1 MKWTSDQQKV
11 IDHKEGNLLVAAA
24 AGSGKTAVLVQH
36 VINRITDKEDPVS
49 LDEMVIMTFT
59 DAAAQEMRERIKLAI
74 EARLQLNPHDPGL
87 IREAGN
93 IQNANISTIDSF
105 CKKLIT
111 ENYAAISLDPGFR
124 IGDTGE
130 LKLLKS
136 DVIAE
141 ILEEHY
147 AMEDNADFLNF
158 VDSFATGKGDSGIE
172 DIILKLYEF
181 AEANPWPMEYLDKC
195 LNEESR
201 EDGDKG
207 WEKYYFNRLKQRIKD
222 DIEAME
228 DALSI
233 CEDPDGPESYIEE
246 FTSELNGLDRLMEAS
261 DIKSLYEALP
271 SVNFGRLKTSKA
283 ALKDA
288 AKGLRDE
295 VKEDIKD
302 MQKEIVI
309 PDPETLT
316 RMKKDCLS
324 HVTVLI
330 GITKEFIERFQAEKL
345 KRHMLDFG
353 DLEHKALEIL
363 YTWDEEGNRK
373 YSDIADDLAKR
384 YREILVDEYQDS
396 NFVQETLIEALS
408 AERFGRPDVFQVG
421 DVKQSIYSFRQAKP
435 ELFLQK
441 YNDVNYP
448 TIELSQNFRSRNEV
462 ISASNDVFKCVMKA
476 PVGGIDYTDNAALH
490 YGFPNAEYSDELKP
504 EYETELLIMENNSK
518 DAESSSTESSGIENS
533 MNMAEAEN
541 KEELGNKEDPMSKE
555 EAEARMI
562 AHRIHELHFGA
573 EEIPYRDIVILTR
586 SPGSWADTIVDVL
599 NEEGIPAYCTSNEGY
614 FNTVE
619 VETVLSILNVI
630 DNPEQDIALAAIMHS
645 AIYDFTNDEMAEIVA
660 SRGTLQPIYRGLLA
674 EKDESERS
682 LPEKEMNPEELWERD
697 AEIYGIYAVLDEKK
711 ISSSEPIRDE
721 LARKLLSFYK
731 DIERYRQMSGYLSI
745 HEILYRIYDETGYYN
760 YVTAMPS
767 GNRRKANLDAL
778 VDMALAFEKT
788 SYKGLFDYIRY
799 IEKLK
804 KYDNDQGESSIYS
817 DQDDLVR
824 IMSIHKS
831 KGLQFPVVFLSGLG
845 RKFNKQDLYKKI
857 LVDSEYGIGFDY
869 VDLQEKVKIPA
880 LKKQAL
886 KLKLET
892 EQLGEELRVLYVGM
906 TRAVDKLIL
915 TACTLDLQKLLDK
928 HAEAGKSLSISTI
941 SSASDFLDWI
951 MMAEGAEKLCDDSGA
966 RSINDPVKLKKYD
979 TEMLKKIRAEKDQ
992 SFTEQQKALIEQI
1005 NKVDQESCDVKEI
1018 LKDFSYVYP
1027 YKESTTLYPKHSVS
1041 ELKEVEIEKFE
1052 EERQAQGLEHWH
1064 IKADNSDT
1072 EVKYNITDNHR
1083 SPAIDMQ
1090 NVYLADSQN
1099 DLVGSAE
1106 SAGMREISDTPL
1118 ETSVTE
1124 GKLSAAEKH
1133 YREKAGADVGDAYHH
1148 AFEKY
1153 DYSDDPAMFME
1164 QLKEKLPENEIEL
1177 IKESRFETFLQSEL
1191 AERFREAQKT
1201 DDLFR
1206 EQHFMLR
1213 LPHNELFEGST
1224 IPEDVLL
1231 QGIIDAFF
1239 LEENEIVL
1247 VDYKTDHVRDEETL
1261 IGRYKKQLDLY
1272 ARALESIT
1280 GKTVKEKLI
1289 YSVILGKTIA
1299 V

>member
-111 ENYAAISLDPGFR
+111 ENYAAINLDPGFR

-172 DIILKLYEF
+172 EIVLKLYEF
-181 AEANPWPMEYLDKC
+181 AEANPWPMEYLDRC
-195 LNEESR
+195 LLEESR
-201 EDGDKG
+201 EDVDKG
-207 WEKYYFNRLKQRIKD
+207 WEKYYFNQLKQRIKD
-222 DIEAME
+222 DIETME

-246 FTSELNGLDRLMEAS
+246 FTAELNALDRLMEAP
-261 DIKSLYEALP
+261 DIRSLFEGLS
-271 SVNFGRLKTSKA
+271 SVVFGRLKASKA
-283 ALKDA
+283 ELKDA
-288 AKGLRDE
+288 AKGLRDS
-295 VKEDIKD
+295 VKDDIKG

-309 PDPETLT
+309 PDPETLA
-316 RMKKDCLS
+316 RMKKDSLS

-330 GITKEFIERFQAEKL
+330 GITKEFVERFQAEKL

-363 YTWDEEGNRK
+363 YISDEEGNRRF
-373 YSDIADDLAKR
+373 SALADDLAKQ

-408 AERFGRPDVFQVG
+408 SERFGRPDVFQVG

-435 ELFLQK
+435 ELFLRK

-448 TIELSQNFRSRNEV
+448 TIELSRNFRSRNEV
-462 ISASNDVFKCVMKA
+462 ISASNDVFRCVMKA

-490 YGFPNAEYSDELKP
+490 YGFPNAEYSDILKP
-504 EYETELLIMENNSK
+504 LYETELLLMENKGK
-518 DAESSSTESSGIENS
+518 DGESSSEETYSKDDSVSVEES
-533 MNMAEAEN
+533 M
-541 KEELGNKEDPMSKE
+541 KKE

-562 AHRIHELHFGA
+562 AHRIHELHYGK

-586 SPGSWADTIVDVL
+586 SPGAWADTIVDVF

-619 VETVLSILNVI
+619 VETILSMLNVI

-645 AIYDFTNDEMAEIVA
+645 AIYDFSDDEMAEIVA
-660 SRGTLQPIYRGLLA
+660 SRGTLQPLYRGLLA
-674 EKDESERS
+674 EKEESEPA
-682 LPEKEMNPEELWERD
+682 LPEKELTTEELWERD
-697 AEIYGIYAVLDEKK
+697 AEVYGIYAVLDEKK
-711 ISSSEPIRDE
+711 VSSSEPLRDE

-731 DIERYRQMSGYLSI
+731 DIESYRQMSRYLSI

-804 KYDNDQGESSIYS
+804 KYDNDQGESSVYS

-845 RKFNKQDLYKKI
+845 RRFNKQDLRNKV

-869 VDLQEKVKIPA
+869 VDLQEKVKVPA

-892 EQLGEELRVLYVGM
+892 ELLGEELRVLYVGM

-915 TACTLDLQKLLDK
+915 TAGTQDLQKLLDK
-928 HAEAGKSLSISTI
+928 YAEAGKSLSISTI
-941 SSASDFLDWI
+941 RSASCFLDWI
-951 MMAEGAEKLCDDSGA
+951 MMAEGAGKLCDESGE
-966 RSINDPVKLKKYD
+966 RSINEPVKLKKYD
-979 TEMLKKIRAEKDQ
+979 MEMLKKIMAEKDQ
-992 SFTEQQKALIEQI
+992 SFTEQQKSLIGQI
-1005 NKVDQESCDVKEI
+1005 NRVDPESSDYKAI
-1018 LKDFSYVYP
+1018 LEDFSYVYP
-1027 YKESTTLYPKHSVS
+1027 YKESTTLFPKHSVS
-1041 ELKEVEIEKFE
+1041 ELKEVELERFE
-1052 EERQAQGLEHWH
+1052 EERKAQGQEHWH
-1064 IKADNSDT
+1064 IKADNP
-1072 EVKYNITDNHR
+1072 V
-1083 SPAIDMQ
+1083 
-1090 NVYLADSQN
+1090 
-1099 DLVGSAE
+1099 
-1106 SAGMREISDTPL
+1106 
-1118 ETSVTE
+1118 ETTIME
-1124 GKLSAAEKH
+1124 GKLPATEKH
-1133 YREKAGADVGDAYHH
+1133 YSEKAGADVGDAYHH

-1153 DYSDDPAMFME
+1153 DYSDDPGHFMD
-1164 QLKEKLPENEIEL
+1164 QLREKLPENEIEL
-1177 IKESRFETFLQSEL
+1177 IKDYRFKTFLQSEL

-1201 DDLFR
+1201 DVLFR

-1224 IPEDVLL
+1224 ISEDVLL

-1239 LEENEIVL
+1239 LEDDEIVL
-1247 VDYKTDHVRDEETL
+1247 VDYKTDHVRDADTL
-1261 IGRYKKQLDLY
+1261 VGRYKKQLDLY

-1289 YSVILGKTIA
+1289 YSVILGKTIS

>member
-111 ENYAAISLDPGFR
+111 ENYAAINLDPGFR

-147 AMEDNADFLNF
+147 ASEDNADFLNF

-172 DIILKLYEF
+172 EIVLKLYDF
-181 AEANPWPMEYLDKC
+181 AEANPWPMEYLDRC
-195 LNEESR
+195 LLEESR
-201 EDGDKG
+201 EDVDKG
-207 WEKYYFNRLKQRIKD
+207 WEKYYFNQLKQRIKD
-222 DIEAME
+222 DIETME

-246 FTSELNGLDRLMEAS
+246 FTAELNALDRLLEAS
-261 DIKSLYEALP
+261 DIGALFDGLS
-271 SVNFGRLKTSKA
+271 SVTFGRLKASKA

-288 AKGLRDE
+288 AKGLRDS
-295 VKEDIKD
+295 VKDDIKD

-309 PDPETLT
+309 PDPETLA
-316 RMKKDCLS
+316 RMKKDSLS

-330 GITKEFIERFQAEKL
+330 GITKEFVERFQAEKL

-363 YTWDEEGNRK
+363 YISDEAGNRRF
-373 YSDIADDLAKR
+373 SALADDLAKQ

-408 AERFGRPDVFQVG
+408 SERFGRPDVFQVG

-435 ELFLQK
+435 ELFLRK

-448 TIELSQNFRSRNEV
+448 TIELSRNFRSRNEV

-490 YGFPNAEYSDELKP
+490 YGFPNAEYSDILKTL
-504 EYETELLIMENNSK
+504 YETELLLMENKGK
-518 DAESSSTESSGIENS
+518 DGESSSEETYSKDDSVS
-533 MNMAEAEN
+533 AEE
-541 KEELGNKEDPMSKE
+541 PMKKE

-562 AHRIHELHFGA
+562 AHRIHELHYGK

-586 SPGSWADTIVDVL
+586 SPGAWADTIVDVL

-619 VETVLSILNVI
+619 VETILSMLNVI

-645 AIYDFTNDEMAEIVA
+645 AIYDFSDDEMAEIVA

-674 EKDESERS
+674 EKEESEPA
-682 LPEKEMNPEELWERD
+682 LPEKELTTEELWERD
-697 AEIYGIYAVLDEKK
+697 AEVYGIYAVLDEKK
-711 ISSSEPIRDE
+711 VSSSEPLRDE
-721 LARKLLSFYK
+721 LAVKLLSFYK
-731 DIERYRQMSGYLSI
+731 DIESYRQMSRYLSI

-804 KYDNDQGESSIYS
+804 KYDNDQGESSVYS

-845 RKFNKQDLYKKI
+845 RRFNKQDLRNKV

-869 VDLQEKVKIPA
+869 VDLQEKVKVPA

-892 EQLGEELRVLYVGM
+892 ELLGEELRVLYVGM

-915 TACTLDLQKLLDK
+915 TAGTQDLQKLLDK
-928 HAEAGKSLSISTI
+928 YAEAGKSLSISTI
-941 SSASDFLDWI
+941 RSASCFLDWI
-951 MMAEGAEKLCDDSGA
+951 MMAEGAGKLCDESGE
-966 RSINDPVKLKKYD
+966 RSINEPVKLKKYD
-979 TEMLKKIRAEKDQ
+979 MEMLKKIMAEKDQ
-992 SFTEQQKALIEQI
+992 SFTEQQKSLIGQI
-1005 NKVDQESCDVKEI
+1005 NKVDPESSDYKAI
-1018 LKDFSYVYP
+1018 LEDFSYVYP
-1027 YKESTTLYPKHSVS
+1027 YKESTTLFPKHSVS
-1041 ELKEVEIEKFE
+1041 ELKEVELERFE
-1052 EERQAQGLEHWH
+1052 EERKAQGQEHWH
-1064 IKADNSDT
+1064 IKADNP
-1072 EVKYNITDNHR
+1072 V
-1083 SPAIDMQ
+1083 
-1090 NVYLADSQN
+1090 
-1099 DLVGSAE
+1099 
-1106 SAGMREISDTPL
+1106 
-1118 ETSVTE
+1118 ETTIME
-1124 GKLSAAEKH
+1124 GKLPATEKH
-1133 YREKAGADVGDAYHH
+1133 YSEKAGADVGDAYHH

-1153 DYSDDPAMFME
+1153 DYSDDPGHFMD
-1164 QLKEKLPENEIEL
+1164 QLREKLPENEIEL
-1177 IKESRFETFLQSEL
+1177 IKDYRFKTFLQSEL

-1201 DDLFR
+1201 DVLFR

-1224 IPEDVLL
+1224 ISEDVLL

-1239 LEENEIVL
+1239 LEDDEIVL
-1247 VDYKTDHVRDEETL
+1247 VDYKTDHVRDADTL
-1261 IGRYKKQLDLY
+1261 VGRYKKQLDLY

-1280 GKTVKEKLI
+1280 GKIVKEKLI
-1289 YSVILGKTIA
+1289 YSVILGRTIA

>member
-111 ENYAAISLDPGFR
+111 ENYAAINLDPGFR

-172 DIILKLYEF
+172 EIVLKLYEF
-181 AEANPWPMEYLDKC
+181 AEANPWPMEYLDRC
-195 LNEESR
+195 LLEESR
-201 EDGDKG
+201 EDVDKG
-207 WEKYYFNRLKQRIKD
+207 WEKYYFNQLKQRIKD
-222 DIEAME
+222 DIETME

-246 FTSELNGLDRLMEAS
+246 FTAELNALDRLLEAS
-261 DIKSLYEALP
+261 DIGSLFDSLS
-271 SVNFGRLKTSKA
+271 SVTFGRLKASKA

-288 AKGLRDE
+288 AKGLRDS
-295 VKEDIKD
+295 VKDDIKD
-302 MQKEIVI
+302 MQKGIVI
-309 PDPETLT
+309 PDPETLA
-316 RMKKDCLS
+316 RMKKDSLS

-330 GITKEFIERFQAEKL
+330 GITKEFVERFQSEKL

-363 YTWDEEGNRK
+363 YISDEAGNRRF
-373 YSDIADDLAKR
+373 SALADDLAKQ

-408 AERFGRPDVFQVG
+408 SERFGRPDVFQVG

-435 ELFLQK
+435 ELFLRK

-448 TIELSQNFRSRNEV
+448 TIELSRNFRSRNEV
-462 ISASNDVFKCVMKA
+462 ISASNDVFRCVMKA

-490 YGFPNAEYSDELKP
+490 YGFPNAEYSDILKP
-504 EYETELLIMENNSK
+504 LYETELLLMENKGK
-518 DAESSSTESSGIENS
+518 DGESSSEETYSKDDSVSVEES
-533 MNMAEAEN
+533 M
-541 KEELGNKEDPMSKE
+541 KKE

-562 AHRIHELHFGA
+562 AHRIHELHYGK

-586 SPGSWADTIVDVL
+586 SPGAWADTIVDVL

-619 VETVLSILNVI
+619 VETILSMLNVI

-645 AIYDFTNDEMAEIVA
+645 AIYDFSDDEMAEIVA
-660 SRGTLQPIYRGLLA
+660 SRGTLQPLYRGLLA
-674 EKDESERS
+674 EKEESEPA
-682 LPEKEMNPEELWERD
+682 LPEKELTTEELWERD
-697 AEIYGIYAVLDEKK
+697 AEVYGIYAVLDEKK
-711 ISSSEPIRDE
+711 VSSSEPLRDE
-721 LARKLLSFYK
+721 LAVKLLSFYK
-731 DIERYRQMSGYLSI
+731 DIESYRQMSRYLSI

-804 KYDNDQGESSIYS
+804 KYDNDQGESSVYS

-845 RKFNKQDLYKKI
+845 RRFNKQDLRNKV

-869 VDLQEKVKIPA
+869 VDLQEKVKVPA

-892 EQLGEELRVLYVGM
+892 ELLGEELRVLYVGM

-915 TACTLDLQKLLDK
+915 TAGTQDLQKLLDK
-928 HAEAGKSLSISTI
+928 YAEAGKSLSISTI
-941 SSASDFLDWI
+941 RSASCFLDWI
-951 MMAEGAEKLCDDSGA
+951 MMAEGAGKLCDESGE
-966 RSINDPVKLKKYD
+966 RSINEPVKLKKYD
-979 TEMLKKIRAEKDQ
+979 MEMLKKIMAEKDQ
-992 SFTEQQKALIEQI
+992 SFTEQQKSLIGQI
-1005 NKVDQESCDVKEI
+1005 NKVDPESSDYKAI
-1018 LKDFSYVYP
+1018 LEDFSYVYP
-1027 YKESTTLYPKHSVS
+1027 YKESTTLFPKHSVS
-1041 ELKEVEIEKFE
+1041 ELKEVELERFE
-1052 EERQAQGLEHWH
+1052 EERKAQGQEHWH
-1064 IKADNSDT
+1064 IKADNP
-1072 EVKYNITDNHR
+1072 V
-1083 SPAIDMQ
+1083 
-1090 NVYLADSQN
+1090 
-1099 DLVGSAE
+1099 
-1106 SAGMREISDTPL
+1106 
-1118 ETSVTE
+1118 ETTIME
-1124 GKLSAAEKH
+1124 GKLPATEKH
-1133 YREKAGADVGDAYHH
+1133 YSEKAGADVGDAYHH

-1153 DYSDDPAMFME
+1153 DYSDDPGHFMD
-1164 QLKEKLPENEIEL
+1164 QLREKLPENEIEL
-1177 IKESRFETFLQSEL
+1177 IKDYRFKTFLQSEL

-1201 DDLFR
+1201 DVLFR

-1224 IPEDVLL
+1224 ISEDVLL

-1239 LEENEIVL
+1239 LEDDEIVL
-1247 VDYKTDHVRDEETL
+1247 VDYKTDHVRDADTL

-1280 GKTVKEKLI
+1280 GKIVKEKLI
-1289 YSVILGKTIA
+1289 YSVILGRTIA

>member
-49 LDEMVIMTFT
+49 LNEMVIMTFT

-111 ENYAAISLDPGFR
+111 ENYAAINLDPGFR

-147 AMEDNADFLNF
+147 ASEDNADFLNF

-181 AEANPWPMEYLDKC
+181 AEANPWPMEYLDRC
-195 LNEESR
+195 LLEESR
-201 EDGDKG
+201 EDVDKG
-207 WEKYYFNRLKQRIKD
+207 WEKYYFNQLKQRIKD
-222 DIEAME
+222 DIETME

-233 CEDPDGPESYIEE
+233 CEGPDGPESYIEE
-246 FTSELNGLDRLMEAS
+246 FTAELNALDRLLEAS
-261 DIKSLYEALP
+261 GIRSLFEGLS
-271 SVNFGRLKTSKA
+271 SVTFGRLKASKA
-283 ALKDA
+283 ELKDA
-288 AKGLRDE
+288 AKGLRDS
-295 VKEDIKD
+295 VKDDIKS
-302 MQKEIVI
+302 MLKEIVI
-309 PDPETLT
+309 PDPETLA
-316 RMKKDCLS
+316 RMKKDSLT

-330 GITKEFIERFQAEKL
+330 GITKEFVERFQAEKL

-363 YTWDEEGNRK
+363 YISDEEGNRRF
-373 YSDIADDLAKR
+373 STLADDLAKQ

-408 AERFGRPDVFQVG
+408 SERFGRPDVFQVG

-435 ELFLQK
+435 ELFLRK

-448 TIELSQNFRSRNEV
+448 TVELSQNFRSRNEV
-462 ISASNDVFKCVMKA
+462 ISASNDVFRCVMKA

-490 YGFPNAEYSDELKP
+490 YGFPNAEYSDILKP
-504 EYETELLIMENNSK
+504 LYETELLLMENKGK
-518 DAESSSTESSGIENS
+518 DGESSSEETYSKDDSVSVEES
-533 MNMAEAEN
+533 M
-541 KEELGNKEDPMSKE
+541 KKE

-562 AHRIHELHFGA
+562 AHRIHELHYGK

-586 SPGSWADTIVDVL
+586 SPGAWADTIVDVL

-619 VETVLSILNVI
+619 VETILSMLNVI

-645 AIYDFTNDEMAEIVA
+645 AIYDFSDDEMAEIVA

-674 EKDESERS
+674 EKEESEPA
-682 LPEKEMNPEELWERD
+682 LPEKELTTEELWERD
-697 AEIYGIYAVLDEKK
+697 AEVYGIYAVLDEKK
-711 ISSSEPIRDE
+711 VSSSEPLRDE
-721 LARKLLSFYK
+721 LPRKLLSFYK
-731 DIERYRQMSGYLSI
+731 DIESYRQMSRYLSI

-804 KYDNDQGESSIYS
+804 KYDNDQGESSVYS

-845 RKFNKQDLYKKI
+845 RRFNKQDLRNKV

-869 VDLQEKVKIPA
+869 VDLQEKVKVPA

-892 EQLGEELRVLYVGM
+892 ELLGEELRVLYVGM

-915 TACTLDLQKLLDK
+915 TAGTQDLQKLLDK
-928 HAEAGKSLSISTI
+928 YAEAGKSLSISTI
-941 SSASDFLDWI
+941 RNASCFLDWI
-951 MMAEGAEKLCDDSGA
+951 MMAEGAGKLCDESGE
-966 RSINDPVKLKKYD
+966 RSINEPVKLKKYD
-979 TEMLKKIRAEKDQ
+979 MEMLKKIMAEKDQ
-992 SFTEQQKALIEQI
+992 SFTEQQKALIGQI
-1005 NKVDQESCDVKEI
+1005 NKVDPESSDYKAI
-1018 LKDFSYVYP
+1018 LEDFSYVYP

-1052 EERQAQGLEHWH
+1052 EERQAQGQEHWH
-1064 IKADNSDT
+1064 IKADNP
-1072 EVKYNITDNHR
+1072 V
-1083 SPAIDMQ
+1083 
-1090 NVYLADSQN
+1090 
-1099 DLVGSAE
+1099 
-1106 SAGMREISDTPL
+1106 
-1118 ETSVTE
+1118 ETTIME
-1124 GKLSAAEKH
+1124 GKLPATEKH
-1133 YREKAGADVGDAYHH
+1133 YSEKAGADVGDAYHH

-1153 DYSDDPAMFME
+1153 DYSDDPGHFMD
-1164 QLKEKLPENEIEL
+1164 QLREKLPENEIEL
-1177 IKESRFETFLQSEL
+1177 IKDYRFKTFLQSEL
-1191 AERFREAQKT
+1191 AGRFREAQKT
-1201 DDLFR
+1201 DVLFR

-1224 IPEDVLL
+1224 ISEDVLL

-1239 LEENEIVL
+1239 LEDDEIVL
-1247 VDYKTDHVRDEETL
+1247 VDYKTDHVRDADTL
-1261 IGRYKKQLDLY
+1261 VGRYKKQLDLY

-1289 YSVILGKTIA
+1289 YSVILGKTIS

>member
-1 MKWTSDQQKV
+1 MKGTSDQQKV

-111 ENYAAISLDPGFR
+111 ENYAAINLDPGFR

-172 DIILKLYEF
+172 EIVLKLYEF
-181 AEANPWPMEYLDKC
+181 AEANPWPMEYLDRC
-195 LNEESR
+195 LLEESR
-201 EDGDKG
+201 EDVDKG
-207 WEKYYFNRLKQRIKD
+207 WEKYYFNQLKQRIKD
-222 DIEAME
+222 DIETME

-246 FTSELNGLDRLMEAS
+246 FTAELNALDRLMEAS
-261 DIKSLYEALP
+261 DIRSLFEGLS
-271 SVNFGRLKTSKA
+271 SVVFGRLKASKA
-283 ALKDA
+283 ELKDA
-288 AKGLRDE
+288 AKGLRDS
-295 VKEDIKD
+295 VKDDIKG

-309 PDPETLT
+309 PDPETLA
-316 RMKKDCLS
+316 RMKKDSLS

-330 GITKEFIERFQAEKL
+330 GITKEFVERFQAEKL

-363 YTWDEEGNRK
+363 YISDEEGNRRF
-373 YSDIADDLAKR
+373 SALADDLAKQ

-408 AERFGRPDVFQVG
+408 SERFGRPDVFQVG

-435 ELFLQK
+435 ELFLRK

-448 TIELSQNFRSRNEV
+448 TIELSRNFRSRNEV
-462 ISASNDVFKCVMKA
+462 ISASNDVFRCVMKA

-490 YGFPNAEYSDELKP
+490 YGFPNAEYSDILKP
-504 EYETELLIMENNSK
+504 LYETELLLMDNKGK
-518 DAESSSTESSGIENS
+518 DGESSSEETYSKDDSVSVEES
-533 MNMAEAEN
+533 M
-541 KEELGNKEDPMSKE
+541 KKE

-562 AHRIHELHFGA
+562 AHRIHELHYGK

-586 SPGSWADTIVDVL
+586 SPGAWADTIVDVL

-619 VETVLSILNVI
+619 VETILSMLNVI

-645 AIYDFTNDEMAEIVA
+645 AIYDFSDDEMAEIVA
-660 SRGTLQPIYRGLLA
+660 SRGTLQPLYRGLLA
-674 EKDESERS
+674 EKEESEPA
-682 LPEKEMNPEELWERD
+682 LPEKELTTEELWERD
-697 AEIYGIYAVLDEKK
+697 AEVYGIYAVLDEKK
-711 ISSSEPIRDE
+711 VSSSEPLRDE

-731 DIERYRQMSGYLSI
+731 DIESYRQMSRYLSI

-804 KYDNDQGESSIYS
+804 KYDNDQGESSVYS

-845 RKFNKQDLYKKI
+845 RRFNKQDLRNKV

-869 VDLQEKVKIPA
+869 VDLQEKVKVPA

-892 EQLGEELRVLYVGM
+892 ELLGEELRVLYVGM

-915 TACTLDLQKLLDK
+915 TAGTQDLQKLLDK
-928 HAEAGKSLSISTI
+928 YAEAGKSLSISTI
-941 SSASDFLDWI
+941 RSASCFLDWI
-951 MMAEGAEKLCDDSGA
+951 MMAEGAGKLCDESGE
-966 RSINDPVKLKKYD
+966 RSINEPVKLKKYD
-979 TEMLKKIRAEKDQ
+979 MEMLKKIMAEKDQ

-1005 NKVDQESCDVKEI
+1005 NKVDPESSDYKAI
-1018 LKDFSYVYP
+1018 LEDFSYVYP

-1052 EERQAQGLEHWH
+1052 EERQAKGQEHWH

-1072 EVKYNITDNHR
+1072 EVRYNITDNH
-1083 SPAIDMQ
+1083 SSTDIDKQ
-1090 NVYLADSQN
+1090 NGNPADSQN
-1099 DLVGSAE
+1099 DFTYG
-1106 SAGMREISDTPL
+1106 L
-1118 ETSVTE
+1118 ETSGKQGIFDNPVETNIME
-1124 GKLSAAEKH
+1124 GKLPATEKH
-1133 YREKAGADVGDAYHH
+1133 YSEKAGADVGDAYHH

-1153 DYSDDPAMFME
+1153 DYSDDPGHFMD
-1164 QLKEKLPENEIEL
+1164 QLREKLPENEIEL
-1177 IKESRFETFLQSEL
+1177 IKDYRFKTFLQSEL

-1201 DDLFR
+1201 DVLFR

-1224 IPEDVLL
+1224 ISEDVLL

-1239 LEENEIVL
+1239 LEDDEIVL
-1247 VDYKTDHVRDEETL
+1247 VDYKTDHVRDADTL
-1261 IGRYKKQLDLY
+1261 VGRYKKQLDLY

-1289 YSVILGKTIA
+1289 YSVILGKTIS

>member
-49 LDEMVIMTFT
+49 LNEMVIMTFT

-111 ENYAAISLDPGFR
+111 ENYAAINLDPGFR

-147 AMEDNADFLNF
+147 ASEDNADFLNF

-181 AEANPWPMEYLDKC
+181 AEANPWPMEYLDRC
-195 LNEESR
+195 LLEESR
-201 EDGDKG
+201 EDVDKG
-207 WEKYYFNRLKQRIKD
+207 WEKYYFNQLKQRIKD
-222 DIEAME
+222 DIETME

-233 CEDPDGPESYIEE
+233 CEGPDGPESYIEE
-246 FTSELNGLDRLMEAS
+246 FTAELNALDRLLEAS
-261 DIKSLYEALP
+261 GIRSLFEGLS
-271 SVNFGRLKTSKA
+271 SVTFGRLKASKA
-283 ALKDA
+283 ELKDA
-288 AKGLRDE
+288 AKGLRDS
-295 VKEDIKD
+295 VKDDIKS
-302 MQKEIVI
+302 MLKEIVI
-309 PDPETLT
+309 PDPETLA
-316 RMKKDCLS
+316 RMKKDSLT

-330 GITKEFIERFQAEKL
+330 GITKEFVERFQAEKL

-363 YTWDEEGNRK
+363 YISDEEGNRRF
-373 YSDIADDLAKR
+373 STLADDLAKQ

-408 AERFGRPDVFQVG
+408 SERFGRPDVFQVG

-435 ELFLQK
+435 ELFLRK

-448 TIELSQNFRSRNEV
+448 TVELSQNFRSRNEV
-462 ISASNDVFKCVMKA
+462 ISASNDVFRCVMKA

-490 YGFPNAEYSDELKP
+490 YGFPNAEYSDILKP
-504 EYETELLIMENNSK
+504 LYETELLLMENKGK
-518 DAESSSTESSGIENS
+518 DGESSSEETYSKDDSVSVEES
-533 MNMAEAEN
+533 M
-541 KEELGNKEDPMSKE
+541 KKE

-562 AHRIHELHFGA
+562 AHRIHELHYGK

-586 SPGSWADTIVDVL
+586 SPGAWADTIVDVL

-619 VETVLSILNVI
+619 VETILSMLNVI

-645 AIYDFTNDEMAEIVA
+645 AIYDFSDDEMAEIVA

-674 EKDESERS
+674 EKEESEPA
-682 LPEKEMNPEELWERD
+682 LPEKELTTEELWERD
-697 AEIYGIYAVLDEKK
+697 AEVYGIYAVLDEKK
-711 ISSSEPIRDE
+711 VSSSEPLRDE
-721 LARKLLSFYK
+721 LPRKLLSFYK
-731 DIERYRQMSGYLSI
+731 DIESYRQMSRYLSI

-804 KYDNDQGESSIYS
+804 KYDNDQGESSVYS

-845 RKFNKQDLYKKI
+845 RRFNKQDLRNKV

-869 VDLQEKVKIPA
+869 VDLQEKVKVPA

-892 EQLGEELRVLYVGM
+892 ELLGEELRVLYVGM

-915 TACTLDLQKLLDK
+915 TAGTQDLQKLLDK
-928 HAEAGKSLSISTI
+928 YAEAGKSLSISTI
-941 SSASDFLDWI
+941 RNASCFLDWI
-951 MMAEGAEKLCDDSGA
+951 MMAEGAGKLCDESGE
-966 RSINDPVKLKKYD
+966 RSINEPVKLKKYD
-979 TEMLKKIRAEKDQ
+979 MEMLKKIMAEKDQ
-992 SFTEQQKALIEQI
+992 SFTEQQKALIGQI
-1005 NKVDQESCDVKEI
+1005 NKVDPESSDYKAI
-1018 LKDFSYVYP
+1018 LEDFSYVYP

-1052 EERQAQGLEHWH
+1052 EERQAQGQEHWH
-1064 IKADNSDT
+1064 IKADNP
-1072 EVKYNITDNHR
+1072 V
-1083 SPAIDMQ
+1083 
-1090 NVYLADSQN
+1090 
-1099 DLVGSAE
+1099 
-1106 SAGMREISDTPL
+1106 
-1118 ETSVTE
+1118 ETTIME
-1124 GKLSAAEKH
+1124 GKLPATEKH
-1133 YREKAGADVGDAYHH
+1133 YSEKAGADVGDAYHH

-1153 DYSDDPAMFME
+1153 DYSDDPGHFMD
-1164 QLKEKLPENEIEL
+1164 QLREKLPENEIEL
-1177 IKESRFETFLQSEL
+1177 IKDYRFKTFLQSEL

-1201 DDLFR
+1201 DVLFR

-1224 IPEDVLL
+1224 ISEDVLL

-1239 LEENEIVL
+1239 LEDDEIVL
-1247 VDYKTDHVRDEETL
+1247 VDYKTDHVRDADTL
-1261 IGRYKKQLDLY
+1261 VGRYKKQLDLY

-1289 YSVILGKTIA
+1289 YSVILGKTIS

>member
-111 ENYAAISLDPGFR
+111 ENYAAINLDPGFR

-172 DIILKLYEF
+172 EIVLKLYEF
-181 AEANPWPMEYLDKC
+181 AEANPWPMEYLDRC
-195 LNEESR
+195 LLEESR
-201 EDGDKG
+201 EDVDKG
-207 WEKYYFNRLKQRIKD
+207 WEKYYFNQLKQRIKD
-222 DIEAME
+222 DIETME

-246 FTSELNGLDRLMEAS
+246 FIAELNALDRLLEAS
-261 DIKSLYEALP
+261 DIGSLFDSLS
-271 SVNFGRLKTSKA
+271 SVTFGRLKASKA

-288 AKGLRDE
+288 AKGLRDS
-295 VKEDIKD
+295 VKDDIKD

-309 PDPETLT
+309 PDPETLA
-316 RMKKDCLS
+316 RMKKDSLS

-330 GITKEFIERFQAEKL
+330 GITKEFVERFQAEKL

-363 YTWDEEGNRK
+363 YISDEEGNRRF
-373 YSDIADDLAKR
+373 SALADDLAKQ

-408 AERFGRPDVFQVG
+408 SERFGRPDVFQVG

-435 ELFLQK
+435 ELFLRK

-448 TIELSQNFRSRNEV
+448 TIELSRNFRSRNEV
-462 ISASNDVFKCVMKA
+462 ISASNDVFRCVMKA

-490 YGFPNAEYSDELKP
+490 YGFPNAEYSDILKP
-504 EYETELLIMENNSK
+504 LYETELLLMENKGK
-518 DAESSSTESSGIENS
+518 DGESSSEETYSKDDSVSVEES
-533 MNMAEAEN
+533 M
-541 KEELGNKEDPMSKE
+541 KKE

-562 AHRIHELHFGA
+562 AHRIHELHYGK

-586 SPGSWADTIVDVL
+586 SPGAWADTIVDVL

-619 VETVLSILNVI
+619 VETILSMLNVI

-645 AIYDFTNDEMAEIVA
+645 AIYDFSDDEMAEIVA
-660 SRGTLQPIYRGLLA
+660 SRGTLQPLYRGLLA
-674 EKDESERS
+674 EKEESEPA
-682 LPEKEMNPEELWERD
+682 LPEKELTTEELWERD
-697 AEIYGIYAVLDEKK
+697 AEVYGIYAVLDEKK
-711 ISSSEPIRDE
+711 VSSSEPLRDE
-721 LARKLLSFYK
+721 LAVKLLSFYK
-731 DIERYRQMSGYLSI
+731 DIESYRQMSRYLSI

-804 KYDNDQGESSIYS
+804 KYDNDQGESSVYS

-845 RKFNKQDLYKKI
+845 RRFNKQDLRNKV

-869 VDLQEKVKIPA
+869 VDLQEKVKVPA

-892 EQLGEELRVLYVGM
+892 ELLGEELRVLYVGM

-915 TACTLDLQKLLDK
+915 TAGTQDLQKLLDK
-928 HAEAGKSLSISTI
+928 YAEAGKSLSISTI
-941 SSASDFLDWI
+941 RSASCFLDWI
-951 MMAEGAEKLCDDSGA
+951 VMAEGAGKLCDESGE
-966 RSINDPVKLKKYD
+966 RSINEPVKLKKYD
-979 TEMLKKIRAEKDQ
+979 VEMLKKIMAEKDQ
-992 SFTEQQKALIEQI
+992 SFTEQQKSLIGQI
-1005 NKVDQESCDVKEI
+1005 NKVDPESSDYKAI
-1018 LKDFSYVYP
+1018 LEDFSYVYP
-1027 YKESTTLYPKHSVS
+1027 YKESTTLFPKHSVS
-1041 ELKEVEIEKFE
+1041 ELKEVELERFE
-1052 EERQAQGLEHWH
+1052 EERKAQGQEHWH
-1064 IKADNSDT
+1064 IKADNP
-1072 EVKYNITDNHR
+1072 V
-1083 SPAIDMQ
+1083 
-1090 NVYLADSQN
+1090 
-1099 DLVGSAE
+1099 
-1106 SAGMREISDTPL
+1106 
-1118 ETSVTE
+1118 ETTIME
-1124 GKLSAAEKH
+1124 GKLPATEKH
-1133 YREKAGADVGDAYHH
+1133 YSEKAGADVGDAYHH

-1153 DYSDDPAMFME
+1153 DYSDDPGHFMD
-1164 QLKEKLPENEIEL
+1164 QLREKLPENEIEL
-1177 IKESRFETFLQSEL
+1177 IKDYRFKTFLQSEL

-1201 DDLFR
+1201 DVLFR

-1224 IPEDVLL
+1224 ISEDVLL

-1239 LEENEIVL
+1239 LEDDEIVL
-1247 VDYKTDHVRDEETL
+1247 VDYKTDHVRDADTL

-1280 GKTVKEKLI
+1280 GKIVKEKLI
-1289 YSVILGKTIA
+1289 YSVILGRTIA

>member
-195 LNEESR
+195 LNEEFR

-271 SVNFGRLKTSKA
+271 SVTFGRLKSSKA

-309 PDPETLT
+309 PDPETLA
-316 RMKKDCLS
+316 RMKKDSLS

-504 EYETELLIMENNSK
+504 EYETELLIMENSGK
-518 DAESSSTESSGIENS
+518 DAEAASEESLGKEDSANR
-533 MNMAEAEN
+533 
-541 KEELGNKEDPMSKE
+541 EELGNKEDPMSKE

-619 VETVLSILNVI
+619 VETVLSMLNVI

-674 EKDESERS
+674 EKEESERS
-682 LPEKEMNPEELWERD
+682 LPEKEMDPEELWERD

-1124 GKLSAAEKH
+1124 GKLPAAEKH

-1239 LEENEIVL
+1239 MEEDEIVL
-1247 VDYKTDHVRDEETL
+1247 VDYKTDHVRDEATL

>member
-49 LDEMVIMTFT
+49 LNEMVIMTFT

-111 ENYAAISLDPGFR
+111 ENYAAINLDPGFR

-147 AMEDNADFLNF
+147 ASEDNADFLNF

-181 AEANPWPMEYLDKC
+181 AEANPWPMEYLDRC
-195 LNEESR
+195 LLEESR
-201 EDGDKG
+201 EDVDKG
-207 WEKYYFNRLKQRIKD
+207 WEKYYFNQLKQRIKD
-222 DIEAME
+222 DIETME

-246 FTSELNGLDRLMEAS
+246 FTAELNALDRLLEAS
-261 DIKSLYEALP
+261 GIRSLFEGLS
-271 SVNFGRLKTSKA
+271 SVTFGRLKASKA
-283 ALKDA
+283 ELKDA
-288 AKGLRDE
+288 AKGLRDS
-295 VKEDIKD
+295 VKDDIKS
-302 MQKEIVI
+302 MLKEIVI
-309 PDPETLT
+309 PDPETLA
-316 RMKKDCLS
+316 RMKKDSLT

-330 GITKEFIERFQAEKL
+330 GITKEFVERFQAEKL

-363 YTWDEEGNRK
+363 YISDEEGNRRF
-373 YSDIADDLAKR
+373 STLADDLAKQ

-408 AERFGRPDVFQVG
+408 SERFGRPDVFQVG

-435 ELFLQK
+435 ELFLRK

-448 TIELSQNFRSRNEV
+448 TVELSQNFRSRNEV
-462 ISASNDVFKCVMKA
+462 ISASNDVFRCVMKA

-490 YGFPNAEYSDELKP
+490 YGFPNAEYSDILKP
-504 EYETELLIMENNSK
+504 LYETELLLMENKGK
-518 DAESSSTESSGIENS
+518 DGESSSEETYSKDDSVSVEES
-533 MNMAEAEN
+533 M
-541 KEELGNKEDPMSKE
+541 KKE

-562 AHRIHELHFGA
+562 AHRIHELHYGK

-586 SPGSWADTIVDVL
+586 SPGAWADTIVDVL

-619 VETVLSILNVI
+619 VETILSMLNVI

-645 AIYDFTNDEMAEIVA
+645 AIYDFSDDEMAEIVA

-674 EKDESERS
+674 EKEESEPA
-682 LPEKEMNPEELWERD
+682 LPEKELTTEELWERD
-697 AEIYGIYAVLDEKK
+697 AEVYGIYAVLDEKK
-711 ISSSEPIRDE
+711 VSSSEPLRDE
-721 LARKLLSFYK
+721 LPRKLLSFYK
-731 DIERYRQMSGYLSI
+731 DIESYRQMSRYLSI

-804 KYDNDQGESSIYS
+804 KYDNDQGESSVYS

-845 RKFNKQDLYKKI
+845 RRFNKQDLRNKV

-869 VDLQEKVKIPA
+869 VDLQEKVKVPA

-892 EQLGEELRVLYVGM
+892 ELLGEELRVLYVGM

-915 TACTLDLQKLLDK
+915 TAGTQDLQKLLDK
-928 HAEAGKSLSISTI
+928 YAEAGKSLSISTI
-941 SSASDFLDWI
+941 RNASCFLDWI
-951 MMAEGAEKLCDDSGA
+951 MMAEGAGKLCDESGE
-966 RSINDPVKLKKYD
+966 RSINEPVKLKKYD
-979 TEMLKKIRAEKDQ
+979 MEMLKKIMAEKDQ
-992 SFTEQQKALIEQI
+992 SFTEQQKALIGQI
-1005 NKVDQESCDVKEI
+1005 NKVDPESSDYKAI
-1018 LKDFSYVYP
+1018 LEDFSYVYP

-1052 EERQAQGLEHWH
+1052 EERQAQGQEHWH
-1064 IKADNSDT
+1064 IKADNP
-1072 EVKYNITDNHR
+1072 V
-1083 SPAIDMQ
+1083 
-1090 NVYLADSQN
+1090 
-1099 DLVGSAE
+1099 
-1106 SAGMREISDTPL
+1106 
-1118 ETSVTE
+1118 ETTIME
-1124 GKLSAAEKH
+1124 GKLPATEKH
-1133 YREKAGADVGDAYHH
+1133 YSEKAGADVGDAYHH

-1153 DYSDDPAMFME
+1153 DYSDDPGHFMD
-1164 QLKEKLPENEIEL
+1164 QLREKLPENEIEL
-1177 IKESRFETFLQSEL
+1177 IKDYRFKTFLQSEL

-1201 DDLFR
+1201 DVLFR

-1224 IPEDVLL
+1224 ISEDVLL

-1239 LEENEIVL
+1239 LEDDEIVL
-1247 VDYKTDHVRDEETL
+1247 VDYKTDHVRDADTL
-1261 IGRYKKQLDLY
+1261 VGRYKKQLDLY

-1289 YSVILGKTIA
+1289 YSVILGKTIS

>member
-1 MKWTSDQQKV
+1 
-11 IDHKEGNLLVAAA
+11 
-24 AGSGKTAVLVQH
+24 
-36 VINRITDKEDPVS
+36 
-49 LDEMVIMTFT
+49 
-59 DAAAQEMRERIKLAI
+59 
-74 EARLQLNPHDPGL
+74 
-87 IREAGN
+87 
-93 IQNANISTIDSF
+93 
-105 CKKLIT
+105 
-111 ENYAAISLDPGFR
+111 
-124 IGDTGE
+124 
-130 LKLLKS
+130 
-136 DVIAE
+136 
-141 ILEEHY
+141 
-147 AMEDNADFLNF
+147 
-158 VDSFATGKGDSGIE
+158 
-172 DIILKLYEF
+172 
-181 AEANPWPMEYLDKC
+181 
-195 LNEESR
+195 
-201 EDGDKG
+201 
-207 WEKYYFNRLKQRIKD
+207 
-222 DIEAME
+222 
-228 DALSI
+228 
-233 CEDPDGPESYIEE
+233 
-246 FTSELNGLDRLMEAS
+246 
-261 DIKSLYEALP
+261 
-271 SVNFGRLKTSKA
+271 
-283 ALKDA
+283 
-288 AKGLRDE
+288 
-295 VKEDIKD
+295 
-302 MQKEIVI
+302 
-309 PDPETLT
+309 
-316 RMKKDCLS
+316 
-324 HVTVLI
+324 
-330 GITKEFIERFQAEKL
+330 
-345 KRHMLDFG
+345 
-353 DLEHKALEIL
+353 
-363 YTWDEEGNRK
+363 
-373 YSDIADDLAKR
+373 DDLAKQ

-408 AERFGRPDVFQVG
+408 SERFGRPDVFQVG

-435 ELFLQK
+435 ELFLRK

-504 EYETELLIMENNSK
+504 EYETELLIMENSGK
-518 DAESSSTESSGIENS
+518 DAEAASEESLGNEDSANR
-533 MNMAEAEN
+533 
-541 KEELGNKEDPMSKE
+541 EELGNKEDPMSKE

-619 VETVLSILNVI
+619 VETVLSMLNVI

-645 AIYDFTNDEMAEIVA
+645 AIYDFTNDEMSEIVA

-674 EKDESERS
+674 EKEESERS
-682 LPEKEMNPEELWERD
+682 LPEKEMDPEELWERD

-966 RSINDPVKLKKYD
+966 RSINNPVKLKKYD

-1072 EVKYNITDNHR
+1072 EVKYNITDDHR

-1124 GKLSAAEKH
+1124 GKLPAAEKH

-1177 IKESRFETFLQSEL
+1177 IKESRFKTFLQSEL

-1239 LEENEIVL
+1239 MEEDEIVL

-1280 GKTVKEKLI
+1280 GKIVKEKLI
-1289 YSVILGKTIA
+1289 YSVILGRTIA

>member
-49 LDEMVIMTFT
+49 LNEMVIMTFT

-111 ENYAAISLDPGFR
+111 ENYAAINLDPGFR

-147 AMEDNADFLNF
+147 ASEDNADFLNF

-181 AEANPWPMEYLDKC
+181 AEANPWPMEYLDRC
-195 LNEESR
+195 LLEESR
-201 EDGDKG
+201 EDVDKG
-207 WEKYYFNRLKQRIKD
+207 WEKYYFNQLKQRIKD
-222 DIEAME
+222 DIETME

-233 CEDPDGPESYIEE
+233 CEGPDGPESYIEE
-246 FTSELNGLDRLMEAS
+246 FTAELNALDRLLEAS
-261 DIKSLYEALP
+261 GIRSLFEGLS
-271 SVNFGRLKTSKA
+271 SVTFGRLKASKA
-283 ALKDA
+283 ELKDA
-288 AKGLRDE
+288 AKGLRDS
-295 VKEDIKD
+295 VKDDIKS
-302 MQKEIVI
+302 MLKEIVI
-309 PDPETLT
+309 PDPETLA
-316 RMKKDCLS
+316 RMKKDSLS

-330 GITKEFIERFQAEKL
+330 GITKEFVERFQAEKL

-363 YTWDEEGNRK
+363 YISDEEGNRRF
-373 YSDIADDLAKR
+373 STLADDLAKQ

-408 AERFGRPDVFQVG
+408 SERFGRPDVFQVG

-435 ELFLQK
+435 ELFLRK

-448 TIELSQNFRSRNEV
+448 TVELSQNFRSRNEV
-462 ISASNDVFKCVMKA
+462 ISASNDVFRCVMKA

-490 YGFPNAEYSDELKP
+490 YGFPNAEYSDILKP
-504 EYETELLIMENNSK
+504 LYETELLLMENKGK
-518 DAESSSTESSGIENS
+518 DGESSSEETYSKDDSVSVEES
-533 MNMAEAEN
+533 M
-541 KEELGNKEDPMSKE
+541 KKE

-562 AHRIHELHFGA
+562 AHRIHELHYGK

-586 SPGSWADTIVDVL
+586 SPGAWADTIVDVL

-619 VETVLSILNVI
+619 VETILSMLNVI

-645 AIYDFTNDEMAEIVA
+645 AIYDFSDDEMAEIVA

-674 EKDESERS
+674 EKEESEPA
-682 LPEKEMNPEELWERD
+682 LPEKELTTEELWERD
-697 AEIYGIYAVLDEKK
+697 AEVYGIYAVLDEKK
-711 ISSSEPIRDE
+711 VSSSEPLRDE
-721 LARKLLSFYK
+721 LPRKLLSFYK
-731 DIERYRQMSGYLSI
+731 DIESYRQMSRYLSI

-804 KYDNDQGESSIYS
+804 KYDNDQGESSVYS

-845 RKFNKQDLYKKI
+845 RRFNKQDLRNKV

-869 VDLQEKVKIPA
+869 VDLQEKVKVPA

-892 EQLGEELRVLYVGM
+892 ELLGEELRVLYVGM

-915 TACTLDLQKLLDK
+915 TAGTQDLQKLLDK
-928 HAEAGKSLSISTI
+928 YAEAGKSLSISTI
-941 SSASDFLDWI
+941 RNASCFLDWI
-951 MMAEGAEKLCDDSGA
+951 MMAEGAGKLCDESGE
-966 RSINDPVKLKKYD
+966 RSINEPVKLKKYD
-979 TEMLKKIRAEKDQ
+979 MEMLKKIMAEKDQ
-992 SFTEQQKALIEQI
+992 SFTEQQKALIGQI
-1005 NKVDQESCDVKEI
+1005 NKVDPESSDYKAI
-1018 LKDFSYVYP
+1018 LEDFSYVYP

-1052 EERQAQGLEHWH
+1052 EERQAQGQEHWH
-1064 IKADNSDT
+1064 IKADNP
-1072 EVKYNITDNHR
+1072 V
-1083 SPAIDMQ
+1083 
-1090 NVYLADSQN
+1090 
-1099 DLVGSAE
+1099 
-1106 SAGMREISDTPL
+1106 
-1118 ETSVTE
+1118 ETTIME
-1124 GKLSAAEKH
+1124 GKLPATEKH
-1133 YREKAGADVGDAYHH
+1133 YSEKAGADVGDAYHH

-1153 DYSDDPAMFME
+1153 DYSDDPGHFMD
-1164 QLKEKLPENEIEL
+1164 QLREKLPENEIEL
-1177 IKESRFETFLQSEL
+1177 IKDYRFKTFLQSEL

-1201 DDLFR
+1201 DVLFR

-1224 IPEDVLL
+1224 ISEDVLL

-1239 LEENEIVL
+1239 LEDDEIVL
-1247 VDYKTDHVRDEETL
+1247 VDYKTDHVRDADTL
-1261 IGRYKKQLDLY
+1261 VGRYKKQLDLY

-1289 YSVILGKTIA
+1289 YSVILGKTIS

>member
-49 LDEMVIMTFT
+49 LNEMVIMTFT

-111 ENYAAISLDPGFR
+111 ENYAAINLDPGFR

-147 AMEDNADFLNF
+147 ASEDNADFLNF

-181 AEANPWPMEYLDKC
+181 AEANPWPMEYLDRC
-195 LNEESR
+195 LLEESR
-201 EDGDKG
+201 EDVDKG
-207 WEKYYFNRLKQRIKD
+207 WEKYYFNQLKQRIKD
-222 DIEAME
+222 DIETME

-246 FTSELNGLDRLMEAS
+246 FTAELNALDRLLEAS
-261 DIKSLYEALP
+261 GIRSLFEGLS
-271 SVNFGRLKTSKA
+271 SVVFGRLKASKA
-283 ALKDA
+283 ELKDA
-288 AKGLRDE
+288 AKGLRDS
-295 VKEDIKD
+295 VKDDIKS
-302 MQKEIVI
+302 MLKEIVI
-309 PDPETLT
+309 PDPETLA
-316 RMKKDCLS
+316 RMKKDSLS

-330 GITKEFIERFQAEKL
+330 GITKEFVERFQAEKL

-363 YTWDEEGNRK
+363 YISDEEGNRRF
-373 YSDIADDLAKR
+373 STLADDLAKQ

-408 AERFGRPDVFQVG
+408 SERFGRPDVFQVG

-435 ELFLQK
+435 ELFLRK

-448 TIELSQNFRSRNEV
+448 TVELSQNFRSRNEV
-462 ISASNDVFKCVMKA
+462 ISASNDVFRCVMKA

-490 YGFPNAEYSDELKP
+490 YGFPNAEYSDILKP
-504 EYETELLIMENNSK
+504 LYETELLLMENKGK
-518 DAESSSTESSGIENS
+518 DGESSSEETYSKDDSVSVEES
-533 MNMAEAEN
+533 M
-541 KEELGNKEDPMSKE
+541 KKE

-562 AHRIHELHFGA
+562 AHRIHELHYGK

-586 SPGSWADTIVDVL
+586 SPGAWADTIVDVL

-619 VETVLSILNVI
+619 VETILSMLNVI

-645 AIYDFTNDEMAEIVA
+645 AIYDFSDDEMAEIVA

-674 EKDESERS
+674 EKEESEPA
-682 LPEKEMNPEELWERD
+682 LPEKELTTEELWERD
-697 AEIYGIYAVLDEKK
+697 AEVYGIYAVLDEKK
-711 ISSSEPIRDE
+711 VSSSEPLRDE
-721 LARKLLSFYK
+721 LPRKLLSFYK
-731 DIERYRQMSGYLSI
+731 DIESYRQMSRYLSI

-804 KYDNDQGESSIYS
+804 KYDNDQGESSVYS

-845 RKFNKQDLYKKI
+845 RRFNKQDLRNKV

-869 VDLQEKVKIPA
+869 VDLQEKVKVPA

-892 EQLGEELRVLYVGM
+892 ELLGEELRVLYVGM

-915 TACTLDLQKLLDK
+915 TAGTQDLQKLLDK
-928 HAEAGKSLSISTI
+928 YAEAGKSLSISTI
-941 SSASDFLDWI
+941 RNASCFLDWI
-951 MMAEGAEKLCDDSGA
+951 MMAEGAGKLCDESGE
-966 RSINDPVKLKKYD
+966 RSINEPVKLKKYD
-979 TEMLKKIRAEKDQ
+979 MEMLKKIMAEKDQ
-992 SFTEQQKALIEQI
+992 SFTEQQKALIGQI
-1005 NKVDQESCDVKEI
+1005 NKVDPESSDYKAI
-1018 LKDFSYVYP
+1018 LEDFSYVYP

-1052 EERQAQGLEHWH
+1052 EERQAQGQEHWH
-1064 IKADNSDT
+1064 IKADNP
-1072 EVKYNITDNHR
+1072 V
-1083 SPAIDMQ
+1083 
-1090 NVYLADSQN
+1090 
-1099 DLVGSAE
+1099 
-1106 SAGMREISDTPL
+1106 
-1118 ETSVTE
+1118 ETTIME
-1124 GKLSAAEKH
+1124 GKLPATEKH
-1133 YREKAGADVGDAYHH
+1133 YSEKAGADVGDAYHH

-1153 DYSDDPAMFME
+1153 DYSDDPGHFMD
-1164 QLKEKLPENEIEL
+1164 QLREKLPENEIEL
-1177 IKESRFETFLQSEL
+1177 IKDYRFKTFLQSEL

-1201 DDLFR
+1201 DVLFR

-1224 IPEDVLL
+1224 ISEDVLL

-1239 LEENEIVL
+1239 LEDDEIVL
-1247 VDYKTDHVRDEETL
+1247 VDYKTDHVRDADTL
-1261 IGRYKKQLDLY
+1261 VGRYKKQLDLY

-1289 YSVILGKTIA
+1289 YSVILGKTIS